1 MNSTTDESTQS
12 GGKCSVSPARVGRAE
27 RSVAARGD
35 RGQSTAEYALLILG
49 VASIAL
55 LVLAWAGSTGAI
67 GDLFDKVINWVSSQV
82 A

>member
-1 MNSTTDESTQS
+1 MKTMKFEPNRSDADPSL
-12 GGKCSVSPARVGRAE
+12 GRLTGFAASHPSN
-27 RSVAARGD
+27 RSD